1 MAPRRA
7 GDPAKLVADNSKA
20 KEILGW
26 HPQYTDIKQII
37 QTAWN
42 LSLIHIFFF
51 ISCFICINRIIHCST
66 KKTNLC
72 RKIFSTMFCCSDI
85 S

>member
-1 MAPRRA
+1 MTQLPIRVTMAPRRA

-26 HPQYTDIKQII
+26 QPQYTDIKQII

-42 LSLIHIFFF
+42 FHLKNS
-51 ISCFICINRIIHCST
+51 
-66 KKTNLC
+66 K
-72 RKIFSTMFCCSDI
+72 
-85 S
+85 

>member
-1 MAPRRA
+1 MTQLPIHVTMAPRRA

-42 LSLIHIFFF
+42 FHLKIASKLKYTSKLVTLEVF
-51 ISCFICINRIIHCST
+51 IL
-66 KKTNLC
+66 KYTNEF
-72 RKIFSTMFCCSDI
+72 KIE
-85 S
+85 

>member
-26 HPQYTDIKQII
+26 QPQYTDIKQII

-42 LSLIHIFFF
+42 FHLKNS
-51 ISCFICINRIIHCST
+51 
-66 KKTNLC
+66 K
-72 RKIFSTMFCCSDI
+72 
-85 S
+85 